1 MSSFDSSAL
10 EWYFVVIFC
19 LLNPVPRLKLTRSA
33 SCPAQTVYTQNGV
46 DVKGFP
52 SAVVVDQKCLET
64 VVKLHADKLDEN
76 LLKRNS
82 LWWQATVMPV
92 DVGTVYHEVQNAQI
106 RELCEAVTQIWDQ
119 WSNIFSPLDSLDEGS
134 QVCTSIDAKH
144 IDELLQVN
152 TIFYGTN
159 EPMNHEIKME
169 WPNVHKLLKDD
180 DLDCLDFLTYD
191 ARSLPS
197 PLKAEKAVNTEKESS

>member
-1 MSSFDSSAL
+1 M
-10 EWYFVVIFC
+10 
-19 LLNPVPRLKLTRSA
+19 
-33 SCPAQTVYTQNGV
+33 
-46 DVKGFP
+46 
-52 SAVVVDQKCLET
+52 
-64 VVKLHADKLDEN
+64 KLHAGKLDEE
-76 LLKRNS
+76 LLKLNS

-106 RELCEAVTQIWDQ
+106 RELCEAVTQRWDQ

-197 PLKAEKAVNTEKESS
+197 PLKAEKAVNAEKESSGKRLSDAQVLALNDEQFLEEFVHGGGDLANNARMALTRLFQ